1 MSYYLITDP
10 NNDLIGGNNKYY
22 FLIINGT
29 KNDQNYINCIDDI
42 IDDNYKIK
50 KTLDYL
56 SIKINKQKNDKF
68 SVKLYDLDNN
78 IIYQRKRYDYEM
90 WNVIINKVRS
100 NNKVKSKLS
109 LYADYHPETSK
120 KKLGFK
126 NKEIAIET
134 IKAIKNKPI
143 IYQFQVINTMYNRA
157 KYHPWQTKDMI
168 EAMKIFKKWL
178 INY

>member
-1 MSYYLITDP
+1 M
-10 NNDLIGGNNKYY
+10 NNDLEGGKNKYY

-29 KNDQNYINCIDDI
+29 KNDKNYISCIEDI

-56 SIKINKQKNDKF
+56 SIKIKKQKNDEF

-78 IIYQRKRYDYEM
+78 IIYQKNQYNYKM
-90 WNVIINKVRS
+90 WNIIMNKVKY
-100 NNKVKSKLS
+100 NINVKSKLS
-109 LYADYHPETSK
+109 LYADYHPDTSK
-120 KKLGFK
+120 KNLGFK
-126 NKEIAIET
+126 NKEIALKT
-134 IKAIKNKPI
+134 IKLIKNKPI

-168 EAMKIFKKWL
+168 EAMKVFKKWL
-178 INY
+178 NAN